1 MTENE
6 KELLEIIRSHPEP
19 EQAVEFAINLLIDFS
34 AKHEVPLNTSSVHL
48 RESA

>member
-19 EQAVEFAINLLIDFS
+19 EQAVEIAINLLIDFS
-34 AKHEVPLNTSSVHL
+34 ARHGVPLNTSSVHP
-48 RESA
+48 RVSA